1 MTSHPITQRPPS
13 TYFYPQQSSTSSN
26 PQKLKSHTRVEKA
39 SAPTNVVTD
48 YTNYNY
54 NNIPQS
60 GKFSS
65 LITNVDKSPPIG
77 VSIIQ
82 KSPKYT
88 PDIAIETEDVKEEGE
103 VITFWVDN
111 PNDIPDI
118 ANANSYF
125 HETPSSFL
133 EGIGNNRKHDGQNFN
148 EYDDDKNYIER
159 QDNSLPD
166 RPSIS
171 ETDEIINN
179 PIDFEPK
186 GNFFN
191 PSGFKSPQ
199 PYNFFASPELK
210 LTKSTEAPSTYFS
223 TSVINPQDYYGG
235 FGTKTFSQPESRT
248 KERKNALHNP
258 TSHNKHRKSNHDI
271 YPSYP
276 SRRGGGFNKLTR
288 FSARDARDKRKS
300 EIYFSDAYLQGDF
313 VQEDEDVEDIVEDDF
328 LEEGEYLS
336 NGEADLAFEK
346 EGDSNPS
353 LFSPDAP
360 YKTNNGNIEESEAYS
375 YPATEEEQVFI
386 YKESEEK
393 EQEEEKEVE
402 PITEPPKKATRY
414 KSTTSINKYKS
425 KSSIN
430 KYKSQFEIKQY
441 DQNQYE
447 QNRKPKS
454 ETSKGYKEDSSYPI
468 TTTSKPKEA
477 PSQVPTT
484 YIKYSDTVPKSEIA
498 QESDD
503 EGGEENSYK
512 DSHNS
517 VFHSEDFSPGKF
529 LTPENFEIPQEFRT
543 FLSKPPSWIN
553 MENW

>member
-1 MTSHPITQRPPS
+1 MTTHPITQRPPS
-13 TYFYPQQSSTSSN
+13 TYFYPQQSSTSSTS
-26 PQKLKSHTRVEKA
+26 QKSKSHTRVEKA
-39 SAPTNVVTD
+39 SGPPTNAVTD

-65 LITNVDKSPPIG
+65 LITNVDKTPPIG

-82 KSPKYT
+82 KSPKYA
-88 PDIAIETEDVKEEGE
+88 PDVAIETEDVKEEGE

-133 EGIGNNRKHDGQNFN
+133 EGIGNNRKHDGQSFDA
-148 EYDDDKNYIER
+148 YDDGKNYIET
-159 QDNSLPD
+159 QHHSLPG
-166 RPSIS
+166 RPSSS
-171 ETDEIINN
+171 ETDAISNS
-179 PIDFEPK
+179 PIDYEPS
-186 GNFFN
+186 GTLFN
-191 PSGFKSPQ
+191 PPEFKSPS
-199 PYNFFASPELK
+199 PLNFFASPELK
-210 LTKSTEAPSTYFS
+210 LTKSTETPSTYFS

-235 FGTKTFSQPESRT
+235 FGTKTFGLESRT
-248 KERKNALHNP
+248 KERENAHHSP
-258 TSHNKHRKSNHDI
+258 TSYSKHRKTNYDT
-271 YPSYP
+271 YPDHP
-276 SRRGGGFNKLTR
+276 SQRGGRYNKLTR

-313 VQEDEDVEDIVEDDF
+313 VQEDEDVEDVVQDDF

-346 EGDSNPS
+346 DGDSNPS

-360 YKTNNGNIEESEAYS
+360 YRTNDGKIEESEAYS

-393 EQEEEKEVE
+393 EEEEEKEVE
-402 PITEPPKKATRY
+402 PITEPPKKTTRY

-430 KYKSQFEIKQY
+430 KYKSQFEIKQH
-441 DQNQYE
+441 E

-454 ETSKGYKEDSSYPI
+454 ETSKRYKQDSSYPI

-498 QESDD
+498 QESGN
-503 EGGEENSYK
+503 EGGEENSYT